1 VGEVRL
7 VLILI
12 FVRSF
17 EDDLVALLLEV
28 IIGYVYDLMVFV
40 VGKVFVVKVVIS
52 LMSMFVGWGVVLLF
66 IF

>member
-1 VGEVRL
+1 MGEVRL